1 MMAVASLEYLAGHGE
16 PRTRRDLRRHRCLL
30 GYTGDA
36 LTQTKGGL
44 QHVQDAFYTNDIN
57 LLTDAARRGLGIA
70 MLPPMCARPL
80 METGSL
86 AQVLPGVL
94 ETDSEVA
101 VVYAEREFVSSQV
114 RAFVDAL

>member
-1 MMAVASLEYLAGHGE
+1 MAVASLEYLAGHGE

-57 LLTDAARRGLGIA
+57 LLTDAARRGLGGS
-70 MLPPMCARPL
+70 PCCHPCTRAR
-80 METGSL
+80 
-86 AQVLPGVL
+86 
-94 ETDSEVA
+94 
-101 VVYAEREFVSSQV
+101 
-114 RAFVDAL
+114 